1 MGRPGVAKIISVI
14 ALMLR
19 FPYRNGT
26 IRRRGAPLFG
36 GIGASFISHAAALA
50 REAELETPC

>member
-1 MGRPGVAKIISVI
+1 MKIISVI

-19 FPYRNGT
+19 FPYRKGT
-26 IRRRGAPLFG
+26 ISRSDAPLFG
-36 GIGASFISHAAALA
+36 GIGASFISHAAQQALA